1 MFAKQISAYERA
13 GVTRF
18 KCFIAVVC
26 ILMLFR
32 IPAVQSE
39 EQPAAAPEKRGN
51 GQQRL
56 WSQLLPEEIEQL
68 TRDKILVTRRTYRQ
82 IFEPYLNPSTPAF
95 ITSDAIIHAFH
106 VLFKESISRHEETNA
121 EQLRVILKMVWDR
134 IKPQPDGPEAKPADD
149 KNPLEQKQAG
159 GPNVDQDFQQVRRA
173 AYTYARIVIAVAFKL
188 LGDTPVGLD
197 AKLGSLVDDE
207 VEHVIG
213 AKGTRMPEWIT
224 DPSPDFIGID
234 YSRYHPRGFYDR
246 NELLRRY
253 FRAVGWLQSIP
264 FRVDRDKEL
273 LAIFLL
279 GKTLAYYFSG
289 DYAKRMEIENWFRCY
304 NDLIGQRDDLDLLVA
319 SQIVRSRPADLNTVR
334 EYLAKMTSGDGRE
347 TKTNDPLGVVTETK
361 TEPAS
366 SEFRIISPHRTP
378 DAVLFDQTTSLT
390 NFNRAWPSG
399 LEICGIL
406 GSDYANQMLAA
417 KVPSANQP
425 ALIEAMDASRKYFE
439 TKSLYNRY
447 LNCLAALLD
456 EPEPDAPSFLKSQ
469 AWKTKTCNTAL
480 SGWSQI
486 RHAWTLQAKQTVHTV
501 GGAIANLPSG
511 FVEPEPEFFARLGE
525 LVELA
530 QLLLSR
536 CGASEPPRYRVAKDL
551 RAFAEL
557 IEALKYPAGDQH
569 QIELTRNEITII
581 ERSIITLS
589 ALTLS
594 YFSPED
600 IARRRQE
607 LIAEVRNLADDIEA
621 GSYDGDP
628 AFQAVILDNHYDI
641 KPLWDV
647 LGDTIRR
654 LEVLAHKQLRGVA
667 FSKREN
673 YFITDFGST
682 LAFIMLYGGDSY
694 RYPRDDVPRA
704 VDIYA
709 NPEAGGY
716 FHIGIARPREFL
728 VLYPY
733 RGEEVICRGAVM
745 PYYEIISASRMTD
758 AEWQKRLDSDERP
771 ENPDWL
777 KSIFARGDPL
787 IPDGK

>member
-1 MFAKQISAYERA
+1 VPR
-13 GVTRF
+13 
-18 KCFIAVVC
+18 
-26 ILMLFR
+26 
-32 IPAVQSE
+32 PD
-39 EQPAAAPEKRGN
+39 KRGN
-51 GQQRL
+51 GQEHL

-68 TRDKILVTRRTYRQ
+68 SRDKILVTRRTYRQ

-121 EQLRVILKMVWDR
+121 EKLKVILKMVWER
-134 IKPQPDGPEAKPADD
+134 IKPQLDGPEAKPADNKKP
-149 KNPLEQKQAG
+149 KNQKQSG
-159 GPNVDQDFQQVRRA
+159 DPNSDQDFQQIRRA
-173 AYTYARIVIAVAFKL
+173 ADTYARIVIAVALKL
-188 LGDTPVGLD
+188 LGETPVGLD
-197 AKLGSLVDDE
+197 AKLGSLVDEE

-213 AKGTRMPEWIT
+213 ANSTRMPEWIT
-224 DPSPDFIGID
+224 HPSPDFIGLD
-234 YSRYHPRGFYDR
+234 YSRYRPRGFYER
-246 NELLRRY
+246 NESLRIY
-253 FRAVGWLQSIP
+253 FRAVSWLQSIP
-264 FRVDRDKEL
+264 FRVDRDTEL

-334 EYLAKMTSGDGRE
+334 EYLAKMTSGD
-347 TKTNDPLGVVTETK
+347 TKDSKISDQLGAVPETK

-378 DAVLFDQTTSLT
+378 DAVLFQQTTSLAD
-390 NFNRAWPSG
+390 FNRAWPSG
-399 LEICGIL
+399 LEICGLL
-406 GSDYANQMLAA
+406 GSDYANQVLAA
-417 KVPSANQP
+417 KVPTAIQP
-425 ALIEAMDASRKYFE
+425 ALIETMEASREYFE

-469 AWKTKTCNTAL
+469 AWQTKTCNTVLA
-480 SGWSQI
+480 GWSQI
-486 RHAWTLQAKQTVHTV
+486 RHTWTLQAKQTVHTV

-511 FVEPEPEFFARLGE
+511 FIEPEPEFFARLGE

-551 RAFAEL
+551 RTFAQL
-557 IEALKYPAGDQH
+557 VEALKYPADDQH
-569 QIELTRNEITII
+569 PIQLTREEITLI

-589 ALTLS
+589 ALTLD

-600 IARRRQE
+600 IERRRPE
-607 LIAEVRNLADDIEA
+607 LIEEVRNLANDIEA

-628 AFQAVILDNHYDI
+628 AFQAAVLDNHYDI

-694 RYPRDDVPRA
+694 RYPKDDVPRA

-733 RGEEVICRGAVM
+733 QGKEVICRGAVM
-745 PYYEIISASRMTD
+745 PYYEIISPTRMTD
-758 AEWQKRLDSDERP
+758 AEWQKRIDSDERP

-777 KSIFARGDPL
+777 KPIFAPGDPQL
-787 IPDGK
+787 PRKK